1 MTKTSNRDD
10 GNDKTRTSSRERI
23 SLEAFVHRKG
33 QVRALEEFK
42 YRKQHKKI
50 ETAKALRSYRKVMKQ
65 QGYEAGQGASRKRM
79 EEPTSTAENT
89 STSSTA
95 KDEDHEDAPKE
106 YKKRHKMNP
115 FEKPAKRAEEQKRMA
130 ETHKEKK
137 ETGEKE
143 RQKCLKERKRRT
155 KLLSKR
161 TKRGQPIMKHMMDNL
176 LEKLEKQNQS

>member
-79 EEPTSTAENT
+79 EESTAENT
-89 STSSTA
+89 A
-95 KDEDHEDAPKE
+95 KEEDAPKE

>member
-10 GNDKTRTSSRERI
+10 GNDKTRASSRERI

-42 YRKQHKKI
+42 YRKQTKRV

-79 EEPTSTAENT
+79 EEPTAENTAENT
-89 STSSTA
+89 A
-95 KDEDHEDAPKE
+95 KEEDAPKE

-115 FEKPAKRAEEQKRMA
+115 FEKPAKRAEEQKRLV
-130 ETHKEKK
+130 ETQKEKK

-161 TKRGQPIMKHMMDNL
+161 TKRGQPIMKHVVDNL
-176 LEKLEKQNQS
+176 LEKLEKQNQK